1 MIGSGTTENVTGSA
15 VRKGLIEGSA
25 EIAEAVSTTFG
36 PYGRNVAITMKYN
49 VPRITKDGATVA
61 GYMAS
66 TDPIRNVA
74 IQIINQAANETAILA
89 GDGTTSTTILSNELV
104 KQCFEMISQGYQPMQ
119 LKRDLL
125 DLQDVLLR
133 HLEVESA
140 ELGVDQIKSI
150 AMVACNGN
158 EELANLVTE
167 AFQVIG
173 EDGSVTVVPS
183 QSQYTTLEATEGI
196 RLERSNILTN
206 VSGEAAR
213 VKHENCKVLVTDL
226 DITTLAQAQVVVN
239 IQAELGSPLLII
251 CNDLVGEA
259 AEAITFHVREHKSP
273 ISIIR
278 GPGVAVARRESL
290 KDLAIVTG
298 AKFISKDAGYD
309 MEDVKSKFVGKA
321 DIVEITA
328 NETNIVG
335 RHGDPKLI
343 EDRINYYN
351 ELIDQDKQG
360 NTTNYK
366 LRRAYFTS
374 GAAVLYV
381 GGTSE
386 SEIDEKKD
394 SLDDTIRAVRSA
406 LADGYVTGGGLTYA
420 RLMPKRLLAS
430 IPKKKWYKKHKLTS
444 VEVMQNSLTS
454 LMTLILSNSGITTA
468 EMHEESVITNKIID
482 PTLVIKSTI
491 SNAIGAA
498 ILISTT
504 DCVVVREE
512 LHH

>member
-1 MIGSGTTENVTGSA
+1 MIGSGTTRNVTGSE

-36 PYGRNVAITMKYN
+36 PYGRNVAITMEYN

-66 TDPIRNVA
+66 EDPIRNVA
-74 IQIINQAANETAILA
+74 VQIINQAANETAILA
-89 GDGTTSTTILSNELV
+89 GDGTTSTTIFANQLV
-104 KQCFEMISQGYQPMQ
+104 KYCFAMIAQGYQPMQ
-119 LKRDLL
+119 LKRELL
-125 DLQDVLLR
+125 ELESVLLQE
-133 HLEVESA
+133 LSA
-140 ELGVDQIKSI
+140 VSNPLGADQIKAI
-150 AMVACNGN
+150 AMVACNSN
-158 EELANLVTE
+158 VELAELVTE
-167 AFQVIG
+167 AFNVIG
-173 EDGSVTVVPS
+173 ADGSITVVPV
-183 QSQYTTLEATEGI
+183 QSAKTTLEATEGI

-206 VSGEAAR
+206 VSGEAAK

-226 DITTLAQAQVVVN
+226 DISTMAQAQVVVN
-239 IQAELGSPLLII
+239 IQAELGAPLLII

-278 GPGVAVARRESL
+278 GPGVSVARRESL

-298 AKFISKDAGYD
+298 AKFIAKDAGYD
-309 MEDVKSKFVGKA
+309 MEDVKSKFVGSA

-335 RHGDPKLI
+335 RHGDAKLI
-343 EDRINYYN
+343 EDRIAYYN
-351 ELIDQDKQG
+351 EQIEQDKQG
-360 NTTNYK
+360 HIENYK
-366 LRRAYFTS
+366 LRRGYFTS

-406 LADGYVTGGGLTYA
+406 LAEGYVVGGGLTYA
-420 RLMPKRLLAS
+420 QLMPKELLAK
-430 IPKKKWYKKHKLTS
+430 IPKRKWYKKHVLTS
-444 VEVMQNSLTS
+444 IEVMQSSLCS
-454 LMTLILSNSGITTA
+454 LMELILLNSGITTA
-468 EMHEESVITNKIID
+468 EMHRASVMENQIID

-504 DCVVVREE
+504 DCVVVRKDKN
-512 LHH
+512 